1 MITLA
6 VDSSSKV
13 ATVALMKD
21 EKLLSEITL
30 NDKREH
36 SVVLMGVIED
46 ILKYNNLTVK
56 DINGYVVSKGPGSFT
71 GLRIGMATIKGL
83 SFGSNKPYVSI
94 SSLDALA
101 FSAGEFDGLICPVMD
116 ALRNSVYTCLYKS
129 AVDPQTKEVS
139 LEKLTDYSALD
150 LDELVEL
157 IKSKNEKV
165 MFIGDGLDKYK
176 NYLIENCPEAYFPP
190 NHLNLVRASSLGELG
205 SILLKNGVCDDSNS
219 TPFYLKKP
227 QAEREYEQRMQ
238 LKNECHC

>member
-21 EKLLSEITL
+21 DRLLGEITL

-36 SVVLMGVIED
+36 SV
-46 ILKYNNLTVK
+46 ILVSIIKDLLKDNDLTISDV
-56 DINGYVVSKGPGSFT
+56 DGFVVSKGPGSFT

-83 SFGSNKPYVSI
+83 SFGTGKPYISI

-101 FSAGEFDGLICPVMD
+101 LSVSNFDGLICPIMD
-116 ALRNSVYTCLYKS
+116 ALRHSVYTSLYKANTNS
-129 AVDPQTKEVS
+129 NGTPE
-139 LEKLTDYSALD
+139 LEKLMDYTD
-150 LDELVEL
+150 LDVDDLIEL
-157 IKSKNEKV
+157 IKEKNEKV
-165 MFIGDGLDKYK
+165 IFIGDGLDKYED
-176 NYLIENCPEAYFPP
+176 YLKEKCPNCYFPP
-190 NHLNLVRASSLGELG
+190 AHLNIIRASSLGEIG
-205 SILLKNGVCDDSNS
+205 TKLLMDGQYDDPNS

-238 LKNECHC
+238 LKNECTC